1 MTSSSKAP
9 VGDRYVLPT
18 GKDDASRLDVIHA
31 VYGPVSLRALTAAG
45 IDTATRAA
53 DIGCG
58 TGTVTRWMA
67 EQMGAAGRVDGI
79 DIAPE
84 QIEVA
89 RATAP
94 GAGAAAIT
102 YQQGSAYE
110 PGLSERAYDV
120 VFCRLVLCH
129 LQEPAKA
136 VAKIFAVVGTKP

>member
-102 YQQGSAYE
+102 YQQGSA
-110 PGLSERAYDV
+110 
-120 VFCRLVLCH
+120 
-129 LQEPAKA
+129 
-136 VAKIFAVVGTKP
+136 